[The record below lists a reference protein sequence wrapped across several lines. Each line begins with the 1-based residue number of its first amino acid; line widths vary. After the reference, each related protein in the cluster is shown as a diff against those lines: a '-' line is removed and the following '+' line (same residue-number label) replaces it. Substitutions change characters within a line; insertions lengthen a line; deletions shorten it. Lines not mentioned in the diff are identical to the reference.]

1 MADIQFMQRA
11 LKLAARARPISPPNP
26 SVGCVIVRDGEILG
40 EGFTQKTGS
49 DHAEIQAIKNANS
62 RGFDVVGATVFVTL
76 EPCSHYG
83 RTPPCA
89 LRLIEEKVARVVV
102 ACLDP
107 NPLVAGRGVE
117 LLRQAGIEVQVGLL
131 AQEAWQMNAG
141 FMTRM
146 TENRPWVRA
155 KIAMSLD
162 GFTAL
167 PNGESQWITG
177 EAAREDGRRW
187 RCVAGA
193 VLTGVGTALA
203 DNPSLTARVDG
214 KLQSRQPLK
223 VLLDS
228 QLRVNADNRFFDEGK
243 TLVAYVQGN
252 PEKERAL
259 IDRGAELLKL
269 PEMDSKVNLKALLKE
284 LACREINEVHLEAG
298 SVLTGEMLRQQLVD
312 EIVCYLAPKVLGAGR
327 RAFNLPSVDKLIH
340 CEQWRL
346 VELKQI
352 GEDARLIL
360 RKGK

>member
-1 MADIQFMQRA
+1 M
-11 LKLAARARPISPPNP
+11 
-26 SVGCVIVRDGEILG
+26 
-40 EGFTQKTGS
+40 
-49 DHAEIQAIKNANS
+49 
-62 RGFDVVGATVFVTL
+62 
-76 EPCSHYG
+76 
-83 RTPPCA
+83 
-89 LRLIEEKVARVVV
+89 
-102 ACLDP
+102 
-107 NPLVAGRGVE
+107 
-117 LLRQAGIEVQVGLL
+117 
-131 AQEAWQMNAG
+131 
-141 FMTRM
+141 
-146 TENRPWVRA
+146 
-155 KIAMSLD
+155 
-162 GFTAL
+162 
-167 PNGESQWITG
+167 
-177 EAAREDGRRW
+177 
-187 RCVAGA
+187 AGA

-223 VLLDS
+223 VLVDS

-243 TLVAYVQGN
+243 ALVAYVQGN

-312 EIVCYLAPKVLGAGR
+312 EIVCYLAPKVLGAGH

>member
-117 LLRQAGIEVQVGLL
+117 
-131 AQEAWQMNAG
+131 EAWQMNAG

-167 PNGESQWITG
+167 LNGESQWITG

-223 VLLDS
+223 VLVDS

-243 TLVAYVQGN
+243 ALVAYVQGN